1 MVKINEDGQ
10 TQPVKVVT
18 VAEVTVRKAKDG
30 RPWIRMETDDADGVY
45 SAFGEAAQKALEK
58 FKSSTADRWT
68 VWYRE
73 QGEFRGKK
81 NVIVSRVEPFEP
93 EAGGETL
100 KLPRGSATVDAETL
114 VFG

>member
-1 MVKINEDGQ
+1 MVKINEEGQ
-10 TQPVKVVT
+10 AQPVKVVT

-30 RPWIRMETDDADGVY
+30 KPWIRLDTDDGDGVY
-45 SAFGEAAQKALEK
+45 SAFGEAAEKALQK
-58 FKSSTADRWT
+58 FRSSKADRWT

-73 QGEFRGKK
+73 QGEYRGKK

-93 EAGGETL
+93 EADGETL
-100 KLPRGSATVDAETL
+100 KLPQGSAVVDAETL